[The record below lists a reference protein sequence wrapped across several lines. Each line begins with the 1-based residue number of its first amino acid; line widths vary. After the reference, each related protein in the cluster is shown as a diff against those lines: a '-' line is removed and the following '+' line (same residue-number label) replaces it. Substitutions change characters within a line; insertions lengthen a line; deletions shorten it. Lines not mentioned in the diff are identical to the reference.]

1 MNADHGK
8 VLVIDD
14 EAGLRRSLRFGL
26 SQRGWAM
33 DEVEEGLP
41 ALKLIERSYAAG
53 APYQCVVAD
62 ICLPDING
70 LKLVEIIKSSF
81 PALPIVVVSA
91 YGNQGTEDDVR
102 GRHGDAFLP
111 KPFMVDEL
119 TRVMGGL
126 PQSKARPAPVAGK
139 KAEVSQTAY
148 VLVRLADDA
157 EMMAAFQKLYF
168 MDGAVYCDAVHGP
181 YHVVMLMTGES
192 HEEIRKAVDEKV
204 LAVPGVVEALFC
216 PIIPPRVDP
225 TVRDFIDHYEQGRA
239 VDPATE
245 KSARGRKALNT
256 YVFVDIEP
264 GRFSEVLPRL
274 YFLPGVVSCDPCEGR
289 HDAVL
294 LFQTASFSENERV
307 LTEELKRIEGI
318 ARTRSAKVVHLLEM

>member
-1 MNADHGK
+1 M
-8 VLVIDD
+8 
-14 EAGLRRSLRFGL
+14 
-26 SQRGWAM
+26 
-33 DEVEEGLP
+33 
-41 ALKLIERSYAAG
+41 
-53 APYQCVVAD
+53 
-62 ICLPDING
+62 
-70 LKLVEIIKSSF
+70 
-81 PALPIVVVSA
+81 VVSA
-91 YGNQGTEDDVR
+91 YGNATTEDDVK
-102 GRHGDAFLP
+102 GRHGDAFLS

-119 TRVMGGL
+119 TRVMGEL
-126 PQSKARPAPVAGK
+126 PQVKVQPLPSVAK
-139 KAEVSQTAY
+139 KPEVSQTAY

-157 EMMAAFQKLYF
+157 DMMEAFQKLYF
-168 MDGAVYCDAVHGP
+168 MDGSVYCDAVHGP
-181 YHVVMLMTGES
+181 YHVVMLMSGES
-192 HEEIRKAVDEKV
+192 HEEIRKLVDEKI
-204 LAVPGVVEALFC
+204 AKVPGVVEALLC

-225 TVRDFIDHYEQGRA
+225 TVRDFIDHYEQSRV

-318 ARTRSAKVVHLLEM
+318 SRIRSAKVVHLLEM